1 MSRHHHEAMRVIR
14 DEHASLAA
22 MLQSLRQMVKR
33 GSDPQGKGE
42 HDRFF
47 EVVRAML
54 FYIDEFPETLH
65 HPKESELLFP
75 RVAKAAPHTVAV
87 IDQLERDHH
96 QGENRVRELMHLLMA
111 WEYLGESRREAF
123 EVAVLKYID
132 FYLEHM
138 RLEESVV
145 MPEAEKSLTDADWHA
160 LNAAFATNQDPLNS
174 RVPRNPQFDR
184 LFTRIVMMAPSPV
197 GLSD

>member
-1 MSRHHHEAMRVIR
+1 MNHEALRVIR

-22 MLQSLRQMVKR
+22 MLRSLMHVVTR
-33 GSDPQGKGE
+33 GPDPESKGE

-54 FYIDEFPETLH
+54 FYIDEFPEKMH

-96 QGENRVRELMHLLMA
+96 QGENRVRDLMYMLMA
-111 WEYLGESRREAF
+111 WEYLGETRREAF
-123 EVAVLKYID
+123 EQAVTQYIS

-138 RLEESVV
+138 RLEEMVV
-145 MPEAEKSLTDADWHA
+145 MPEAEKHLSEADWHA
-160 LNAAFATNQDPLNS
+160 LNAAFATNQDPLNT
-174 RVPRNPQFDR
+174 RVPRDPQFDR

-197 GLSD
+197 GLG